1 MTCRAEQPARRRRV
15 VEVGPLV
22 AAHGEVDGGDYYD
35 YTGSMPPS
43 AAPCRT
49 PCVGFGTGVKDGTHV
64 CQDTTGMCYAPEP
77 DDAAGNRCYMGE
89 ALCDNVHVHTYCF
102 LMRTKSSELRRST
115 PHWRTTFVLLT
126 LLTTVHWQLWRNN
139 YAVSMWNLP

>member
-1 MTCRAEQPARRRRV
+1 MRV
-15 VEVGPLV
+15 GLYADGAGEG
-22 AAHGEVDGGDYYD
+22 AADYEWPFDYD
-35 YTGSMPPS
+35 YGHKDS
-43 AAPCRT
+43 APLCST
-49 PCVGFGTGVKDGTHV
+49 PCVGFGPGVVSGAHV
-64 CQDTTGMCYAPEP
+64 CQDGSGMCYAPEP